1 MGIFNRQ
8 RLYPFIFKLQRMH
21 KEQFLFLK
29 IKFFLKIKGLKI
41 IINFKFLKRRN
52 IFHVPHEKNYV
63 DKNLVSTKMKP
74 E

>member
-1 MGIFNRQ
+1 
-8 RLYPFIFKLQRMH
+8 MH